1 MSGCREG
8 LQAGTHILV
17 IRSSLSRQERGRSIK
32 RTIPGARRTCTQQG
46 CRLLTTVA
54 NTYTSSETRAPSWH
68 KPSLSGSFQQVRRLG
83 LMPQTLGTAISDEHD
98 LILHRASDLLDALLW
113 QRVRNLH
120 TPQCK
125 WMVGQPE
132 AIGALPGKKFPLK
145 LVKCMVRRR

>member
-54 NTYTSSETRAPSWH
+54 NTSTSSETRAPSWH

-83 LMPQTLGTAISDEHD
+83 LMRRTLETAISDKDD
-98 LILHRASDLLDALLW
+98 LILHLASDLLDALPW
-113 QRVRNLH
+113 QRVRDLH
-120 TPQCK
+120 SPRCE
-125 WMVGQPE
+125 WMVGNSE
-132 AIGALPGKKFPLK
+132 TGTS
-145 LVKCMVRRR
+145 